1 MKTVFWKRFRRF
13 LTGVSVCAASL
24 GAAAQPVPA
33 DTVPFSLGADRRI
46 YVEVR
51 LNNDTTPLRFLLDTG
66 ATDVVLN
73 SRSPRAA
80 GLARFDAAAQNFGAN
95 SSERVPMT
103 DATQSLRLGRTRV
116 DSLRFIAIPYPPEAW
131 DGVLGLSVL
140 RRFLVR
146 VDYADRAVYL
156 YAPSDSLAPA
166 GATRLP
172 LRYRMGVPV
181 VPARVA
187 FAGEAYDVW
196 LEVDTGSDRV
206 LDLNTPFVERHG
218 LRGRQEPFAV
228 STVTGT
234 TRTGGVLENVRF
246 DSVALGGRSMPR
258 VPGALS
264 SVRTGVQASAE
275 MDGVMGNN
283 LLQRFD
289 QVYDFRRGWLYL
301 TVNDRFYSP
310 FYDFLLN

>member
-1 MKTVFWKRFRRF
+1 M
-13 LTGVSVCAASL
+13 CAASL
-24 GAAAQPVPA
+24 GTAAQPVPA

-95 SSERVPMT
+95 SS
-103 DATQSLRLGRTRV
+103 
-116 DSLRFIAIPYPPEAW
+116 
-131 DGVLGLSVL
+131 
-140 RRFLVR
+140 
-146 VDYADRAVYL
+146 
-156 YAPSDSLAPA
+156 
-166 GATRLP
+166 
-172 LRYRMGVPV
+172 
-181 VPARVA
+181 
-187 FAGEAYDVW
+187 
-196 LEVDTGSDRV
+196 
-206 LDLNTPFVERHG
+206 
-218 LRGRQEPFAV
+218 
-228 STVTGT
+228 
-234 TRTGGVLENVRF
+234 
-246 DSVALGGRSMPR
+246 
-258 VPGALS
+258 
-264 SVRTGVQASAE
+264 VRTGVQASAE

>member
-1 MKTVFWKRFRRF
+1 M
-13 LTGVSVCAASL
+13 GVCPGCWNAS
-24 GAAAQPVPA
+24 AQPVPT
-33 DTVPFSLGADRRI
+33 DTVPFCLEQDRRI
-46 YVEVR
+46 YVTVR

-73 SRSPRAA
+73 SRSPRTA
-80 GLARFDAAAQNFGAN
+80 GLVHFSDVARNVGAN
-95 SSERVPMT
+95 SAESVPMT
-103 DATQSLRLGRTRV
+103 DATQSLRLGRRQV

-146 VDYADRAVYL
+146 VSYADRAVYL
-156 YAPSDSLAPA
+156 YAPADSLVPD
-166 GATRLP
+166 GARRLP
-172 LRYRMGVPV
+172 MRFRMGVPV
-181 VPARVA
+181 VPARVT
-187 FAGEAYDVW
+187 FAGEAYEVW

-218 LRGRQEPFAV
+218 LRGRQVPFAV
-228 STVTGT
+228 SSVAGT
-234 TRTGGVLENVRF
+234 TQTGGALENVRF
-246 DSVALGGRSMPR
+246 DSVELGGLSLPR

-264 SVRTGVQASAE
+264 AVRAGVQSSAE
-275 MDGVMGNN
+275 MDGVLGSN

-301 TVNDRFYSP
+301 SVNDRFYSP
-310 FYDFLLN
+310 FYDFLLK